1 MIQTILVPLDGSP
14 FSENALPLAID
25 LRNAFNAQLVLVC
38 VAGNETAL
46 DRGFTQADRRAIAEQ
61 YANITEEDHLL
72 STNPRMVEHSQK
84 QIRAVAEA
92 EQYLAAVAA
101 RLAGQGVQAG
111 LAVPYG
117 AAVEG
122 ILTEIEIHSADL
134 VVMATHNP
142 SDLSQLF
149 ERSITRAI
157 ITRSQ
162 VPVLVVPPN
171 KSS

>member
-46 DRGFTQADRRAIAEQ
+46 DRGFTQADRRAIAEK

-72 STNPRMVEHSQK
+72 STNPRMVEHAQK
-84 QIRAVAEA
+84 QVRAVDQAKH
-92 EQYLAAVAA
+92 YLASMAG
-101 RLAGQGVQAG
+101 RLADQGVQAG

-117 AAVEG
+117 SAVEG
-122 ILTEIEIHSADL
+122 ILTEIELHSADL
-134 VVMATHNP
+134 VVMATRNI
-142 SDLSQLF
+142 SGLSRVF
-149 ERSITRAI
+149 EKSVTQELISRSP
-157 ITRSQ
+157 
-162 VPVLVVPPN
+162 VPVLVVPPERT
-171 KSS
+171 